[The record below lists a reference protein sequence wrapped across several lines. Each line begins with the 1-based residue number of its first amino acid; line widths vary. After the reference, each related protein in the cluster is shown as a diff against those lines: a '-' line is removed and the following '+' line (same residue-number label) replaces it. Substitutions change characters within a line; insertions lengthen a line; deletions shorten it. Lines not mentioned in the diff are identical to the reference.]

1 MSLGPTNQL
10 RSIRFYSGAD
20 ALLFFSPPIMF
31 YDHETRLSLFLL
43 CAAFCFADKS
53 DCYAPDYL
61 ASPLMADGKPVATK

>member
-1 MSLGPTNQL
+1 
-10 RSIRFYSGAD
+10 
-20 ALLFFSPPIMF
+20 MF